1 MLLKEYERIDSKLK
15 PAPIAKENVYNNGVG
30 TVEGTNVP
38 WSTVN
43 EMESRVPDPNQD
55 IEFFLAYKQ

>member
-1 MLLKEYERIDSKLK
+1 MK

-30 TVEGTNVP
+30 TVEGTSVS
-38 WSTVN
+38 WSAVN

-55 IEFFLAYKQ
+55 TEFFLAYKQ